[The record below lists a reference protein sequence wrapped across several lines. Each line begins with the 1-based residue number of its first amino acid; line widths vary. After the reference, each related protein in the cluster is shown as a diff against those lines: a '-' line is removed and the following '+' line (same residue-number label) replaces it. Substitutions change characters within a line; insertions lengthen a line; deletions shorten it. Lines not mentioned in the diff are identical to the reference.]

1 MFDQHKLFD
10 GVEISEQGLD
20 KSTRTL
26 AHELVHTMGVAH
38 DGQEGNYD
46 CVGEYQRRICAQKR
60 PKVCPKPGTGKS
72 LNFFDKVLVASW
84 VPCIFLEPQNGQP
97 AVKGVNPPFKV
108 SNIIQPAFQVPG
120 TLCKF
125 VRQWLSQR

>member
-10 GVEISEQGLD
+10 GVKISEQGLD
-20 KSTRTL
+20 KSTRTM
-26 AHELVHTMGVAH
+26 AHELVHTMGVSH

-46 CVGEYQRRICAQKR
+46 CVGEYQRPRR
-60 PKVCPKPGTGKS
+60 GPKYVQSLELKKS

-97 AVKGVNPPFKV
+97 AVKGFYSAFEVF
-108 SNIIQPAFQVPG
+108 NII
-120 TLCKF
+120 
-125 VRQWLSQR
+125 